1 MTVMTIEDPRIP
13 HTLPRTVSCLCR
25 RKACITTRHALLV
38 KCRMVR
44 PALVHTL
51 VSKTARQSPTLV
63 SMPAIRRT
71 TARGSYSL
79 VSGEVGGS
87 SHSMAAVR
95 WYVCL
100 RQGRVAMIVLGP
112 HVCSEVILPWRG
124 GPTFLQ
130 ATRQLCVFRSS
141 RPRSPESSRTL
152 LLFSPVETSLA
163 RRCSCKERIL

>member
-1 MTVMTIEDPRIP
+1 MTVMTVEDPRIP
-13 HTLPRTVSCLCR
+13 PTLPRTVSCLCR
-25 RKACITTRHALLV
+25 RKACINTRHALPV

-51 VSKTARQSPTLV
+51 VSKTVCPPPTLV
-63 SMPAIRRT
+63 SMPAICRT

-87 SHSMAAVR
+87 SHLVAMAAVR

-100 RQGRVAMIVLGP
+100 RQGRVVMIVPGR
-112 HVCSEVILPWRG
+112 HVCSEVILLWHG

-130 ATRQLCVFRSS
+130 ATR
-141 RPRSPESSRTL
+141 
-152 LLFSPVETSLA
+152 
-163 RRCSCKERIL
+163 

>member
-13 HTLPRTVSCLCR
+13 PTLPRTVSCLCR

-44 PALVHTL
+44 PALVHIL
-51 VSKTARQSPTLV
+51 VSKTAGQPPTLV

-87 SHSMAAVR
+87 SH
-95 WYVCL
+95 L
-100 RQGRVAMIVLGP
+100 VAHGDWTDLDP
-112 HVCSEVILPWRG
+112 HNVGWRKV
-124 GPTFLQ
+124 TLENIWQ
-130 ATRQLCVFRSS
+130 RSFRS
-141 RPRSPESSRTL
+141 
-152 LLFSPVETSLA
+152 A
-163 RRCSCKERIL
+163 